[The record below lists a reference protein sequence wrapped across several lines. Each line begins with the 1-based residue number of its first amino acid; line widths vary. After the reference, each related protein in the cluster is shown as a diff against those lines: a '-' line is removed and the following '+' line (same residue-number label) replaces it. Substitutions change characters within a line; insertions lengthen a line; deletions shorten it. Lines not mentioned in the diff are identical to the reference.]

1 MTDYTLNE
9 KILLCSIIKDD
20 SGNTFFD
27 VSTQLTAEDF
37 QDSRNG
43 IIYSAIFDVINN
55 KQQISFSAII
65 NILKNKH
72 QEEIISNDYL
82 NEILESYSYT
92 TVPIS
97 DLVNEI
103 KDRSLLNTF
112 IKSLQDIVTSSKQ
125 QAISNI
131 SDFIGKSEEN
141 ILKVTSQRR
150 NAPVM
155 KMEQVSTSIVNK
167 LIDQTEKYKKF
178 GIKPDGIT
186 GLKSGFEDLDRITRG
201 FNESEYII
209 IGARPSVGKTA
220 LAIQFILNVAFSKTP
235 VLFFSLEMDDL
246 AIGLRMINN
255 LSQLS
260 LEQINS
266 LMIKKGS
273 KYNALISEDDRR
285 NIDEISNLQTA
296 LIRLSTLP
304 IILDTNPGTKI
315 GDIES
320 KARKQFNSSHGQI
333 GMIVIDYLQLITCP
347 MPGRTRNDEIQQVS
361 GRLKQL
367 ARDLKVPI
375 VVLSQLSRDSEKDGK
390 GGKAT
395 REPRMSDLRD
405 SGSIEQ
411 DADKIFIL
419 TRDDYQK
426 AEEEDADRNKSD
438 VSSLQLHLLKNR
450 NGRIGKVSLIYNKVY
465 CTFNSLYNEDDKN
478 YF

>member
-27 VSTQLTAEDF
+27 VSTQLTDEDF
-37 QDSRNG
+37 KDSRNG

-167 LIDQTEKYKKF
+167 LIDQT
-178 GIKPDGIT
+178 
-186 GLKSGFEDLDRITRG
+186 
-201 FNESEYII
+201 
-209 IGARPSVGKTA
+209 
-220 LAIQFILNVAFSKTP
+220 
-235 VLFFSLEMDDL
+235 
-246 AIGLRMINN
+246 
-255 LSQLS
+255 
-260 LEQINS
+260 
-266 LMIKKGS
+266 
-273 KYNALISEDDRR
+273 
-285 NIDEISNLQTA
+285 
-296 LIRLSTLP
+296 
-304 IILDTNPGTKI
+304 
-315 GDIES
+315 
-320 KARKQFNSSHGQI
+320 
-333 GMIVIDYLQLITCP
+333 
-347 MPGRTRNDEIQQVS
+347 
-361 GRLKQL
+361 
-367 ARDLKVPI
+367 
-375 VVLSQLSRDSEKDGK
+375 
-390 GGKAT
+390 
-395 REPRMSDLRD
+395 
-405 SGSIEQ
+405 
-411 DADKIFIL
+411 
-419 TRDDYQK
+419 
-426 AEEEDADRNKSD
+426 
-438 VSSLQLHLLKNR
+438 
-450 NGRIGKVSLIYNKVY
+450 
-465 CTFNSLYNEDDKN
+465 
-478 YF
+478 